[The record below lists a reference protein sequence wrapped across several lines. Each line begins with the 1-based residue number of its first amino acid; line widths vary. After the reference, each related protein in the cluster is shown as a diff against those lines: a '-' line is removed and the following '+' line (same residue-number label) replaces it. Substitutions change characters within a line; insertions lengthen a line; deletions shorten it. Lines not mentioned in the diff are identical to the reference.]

1 MIIHA
6 VGYVRHVT
14 LCAQENTGSEKPAAA
29 AHAARVTTDRLGSY
43 QYVNEL
49 GTEMEKRLFVKM
61 SRI

>member
-6 VGYVRHVT
+6 VCSVRHVT

-29 AHAARVTTDRLGSY
+29 EHAARVTTDRFGSY

-49 GTEMEKRLFVKM
+49 GKEIEEGLFVKM